1 MFIVQ
6 LIPYLFLLLFGW
18 LIAAANNAQKAS
30 NILVV
35 LLGLFVGCRYAVG
48 WDYWN
53 YTRSILNADLGL
65 ERFEWIPRQ
74 VGYLAHYLDFPQLYF
89 LFTAFF
95 SMFFSMKAIK
105 RLSLD
110 FPMSI
115 YIFITFPLF
124 FLNSLIIDRF
134 FLAQS
139 LIFYSSTVL
148 FKEGKILP
156 FVIGLFV
163 AVNIHI
169 ASIAAILFLI
179 LRYIPINN
187 KINVLFFV
195 SSFVLNTVI
204 IDILVSRVT
213 ILGVSDVFANNANNF
228 LRYAEAGHSSDMD
241 KIPIL
246 FYVINIVNLLFQKQ
260 LFQNNDKMLNVH
272 LTIFNIGCCLMQLF
286 SFEQNMSSRF
296 SVFFLLYFCFI
307 VPFYKN
313 RQLYR
318 LVFYGLGFLL
328 FIYALTVNAAHPDFV
343 GRRNCYLPYNVFFL
357 N

>member
-1 MFIVQ
+1 MFVLQ
-6 LIPYLFLLLFGW
+6 LIPYLFLLLFAW
-18 LIAAANNAQKAS
+18 LVAAANNVQKAS
-30 NILVV
+30 NILIV

-53 YTRSILNADLGL
+53 YTRSILNADWGL

-74 VGYLAHYLDFPQLYF
+74 IGYIAHYLGFPQLYF

-115 YIFITFPLF
+115 YIFMTFPLF

-134 FLAQS
+134 FLALS
-139 LIFYSSTVL
+139 LMFYCSTFL

-156 FVIGLFV
+156 FIIGLLV

-169 ASIAAILFLI
+169 ASIAAILLLA
-179 LRYIPINN
+179 LRYIPVNN
-187 KINVLFFV
+187 KINILFFIF
-195 SSFVLNTVI
+195 SFVLNTVVINVI
-204 IDILVSRVT
+204 ISRISV
-213 ILGVSDVFANNANNF
+213 LGASDAFASGANSF
-228 LRYAEAGHSSDMD
+228 LRYAEGGHSSDMN

-246 FYVINIVNLLFQKQ
+246 FYGINIVNLLFQKR
-260 LFQNNDKMLNVH
+260 LFRNNDKMLNVY

-296 SVFFLLYFCFI
+296 SVFFLLYLCFI

-318 LVFYGLGFLL
+318 LVFYGLGILL
-328 FIYALTVNAAHPDFV
+328 FIYALTVNATHPDFI
-343 GRRNCYLPYNVFFL
+343 GRRNCYLPYNVFFFK
-357 N
+357 